1 MLEIVLNGG
10 WIMLPIIVAS
20 IIAVAIIG
28 ERALTLKQQNIVPNH
43 LLDDAISWIQPY
55 RVDAIKLRE
64 LQLSS
69 PLGRIFASLLMHAD
83 QGHAIAQRR
92 AEETAA
98 HEIHELQRYM
108 DVLANIATITP
119 LMGLLG
125 TVIGMIKVFA
135 EIMLTGTGQASL
147 LAGGISEA
155 LITTAAGLLV
165 AIPVLICHRWLQRK
179 IDDSVV
185 LMEQQSRR
193 LLDVYMDSVESN
205 EQPRAAVANRDHS
218 L

>member
-1 MLEIVLNGG
+1 
-10 WIMLPIIVAS
+10 
-20 IIAVAIIG
+20 
-28 ERALTLKQQNIVPNH
+28 
-43 LLDDAISWIQPY
+43 
-55 RVDAIKLRE
+55 
-64 LQLSS
+64 
-69 PLGRIFASLLMHAD
+69 
-83 QGHAIAQRR
+83 
-92 AEETAA
+92 
-98 HEIHELQRYM
+98 M